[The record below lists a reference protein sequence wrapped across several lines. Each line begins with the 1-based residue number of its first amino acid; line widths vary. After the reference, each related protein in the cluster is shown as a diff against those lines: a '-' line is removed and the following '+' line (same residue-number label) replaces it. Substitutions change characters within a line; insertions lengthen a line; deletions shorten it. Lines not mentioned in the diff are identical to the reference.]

1 MVCCAYAGGT
11 YIFIGND
18 NVFPMMHELAPVT
31 KTKRRRRLQKQ
42 MATAKNPPAPKVATV
57 EIDEERIAFS
67 QYGGTRSKKLLDD
80 DKDASGSSYRMIC
93 NASNERRKTKFLAR
107 RRHQVHCY

>member
-1 MVCCAYAGGT
+1 MLCCAYAGGT

-31 KTKRRRRLQKQ
+31 KTKRRRRPQKQ
-42 MATAKNPPAPKVATV
+42 MATAKSPPAPV
-57 EIDEERIAFS
+57 EIDEEAIAFS
-67 QYGGTRSKKLLDD
+67 QYGGTRFKLLDD